1 MMHNDNGQWKVNVLC
16 FFFQFSSTDFFVCY
30 ALHFVTYVTPVTFTY
45 TFNDLDHFMP
55 HLSLCICSGL
65 SVSSLCNI
73 AHCHDAAHIMRYC
86 L

>member
-1 MMHNDNGQWKVNVLC
+1 MMHNDYGQWKANVLC
-16 FFFQFSSTDFFVCY
+16 FFFNLAVLIFSIGY
-30 ALHFVTYVTPVTFTY
+30 ALHSVTYVTPVTITY

-73 AHCHDAAHIMRYC
+73 AHCHDDAHIMRYC